1 MVSTSEAPIK
11 LQTIVAR
18 HLRISATHPLVSPQ
32 NSWCHQRSVSKDC
45 WEEGRSPSKPTEVA
59 GDSDGRHLSKLRSD
73 NTPQSVEKPL
83 ENTKAHQS
91 TNIFEPRTKFVFQ
104 FSCIPASSLLSKTSL
119 PGVDFVIGP
128 TSWKSHWPSLAFMS
142 CLKFKSLKR
151 SGSRFVLRNTIRG
164 HPGRWNQ
171 IIGIIWV
178 NGVCFT

>member
-1 MVSTSEAPIK
+1 MVATSEAPIK

-91 TNIFEPRTKFVFQ
+91 TNIFEPRTRFVFQ
-104 FSCIPASSLLSKTSL
+104 FLCIPASSLLSKTSL
-119 PGVDFVIGP
+119 HVCFLCPPYQLEI
-128 TSWKSHWPSLAFMS
+128 SLAVTG
-142 CLKFKSLKR
+142 LHELLE
-151 SGSRFVLRNTIRG
+151 V
-164 HPGRWNQ
+164 Q
-171 IIGIIWV
+171 ITEKIW
-178 NGVCFT
+178 FSFRP